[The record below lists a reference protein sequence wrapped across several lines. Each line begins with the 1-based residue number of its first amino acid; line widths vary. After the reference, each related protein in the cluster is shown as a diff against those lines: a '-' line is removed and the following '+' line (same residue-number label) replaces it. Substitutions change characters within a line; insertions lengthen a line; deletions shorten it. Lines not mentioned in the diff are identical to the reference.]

1 MANNIYS
8 IVEKPKT
15 RSFPK
20 KENAEFIV
28 GEFISPL
35 YEAVEAETN
44 YIQEDNPGYSMLM
57 RDEES
62 VATGGSNSEYS
73 ALKKTLAPEVT
84 DSPNTV
90 YSALTRDTK
99 RLDPVDSEYSALKKT
114 LAPEVTD
121 GPNTAYS
128 ALTRDT
134 KRLDPADSEYSA
146 LKKTLAPEVTD
157 GPNTAYSALT
167 RDAKRLDPVNSE
179 YSELKKVNK
188 RSIPAEVNNGPNS
201 VLSGNKM
208 LVPPNPEYS
217 VLTKRSETIVTRA
230 NTSNPRFMPAD
241 TTNKNAGKH
250 DKSGDLSCKR
260 FICILVTITLVTI
273 ISLVCLAVLAFLFLE
288 VIKLKNQLA
297 SVQNQQM
304 QNDSKPID
312 QNLLN
317 TQNIQ
322 QLNTSIDMILQQLS
336 ILHSQTTNS
345 NTMLQQQLSALHN
358 QTQTLSDSNTMLQQ
372 QLTTLHNRT
381 QSDSDILLHQQLHNQ
396 IEQLSNDTELLKNNL
411 VGQIPLYP
419 TTSCAALPPS
429 YPSGYYWVRASNGSG
444 VSVYCDMTLSCGG
457 VTGGWVRVL
466 ELDMTNSRH
475 QCPSALME
483 RNDSPN
489 IRTCVRNEFLG
500 GCSTVELSKAN
511 IKYFT
516 VCGRI
521 TAYQFG
527 QVDNFVST
535 DINSAYVDG
544 VSLTRGSP
552 RQHIWTFAAANDGN
566 SICDC
571 RDRAT
576 SPRPESV
583 GEDFFCDTGNLSSSR
598 DHIFYADN
606 RLWDGDGC
614 STGNTCCSN
623 NNPPY
628 FNKTLSGPTTD
639 NIEMRV
645 CRDEG
650 ASNEDIAIESVEIYI
665 Q

>member
-1 MANNIYS
+1 MI
-8 IVEKPKT
+8 
-15 RSFPK
+15 
-20 KENAEFIV
+20 
-28 GEFISPL
+28 
-35 YEAVEAETN
+35 
-44 YIQEDNPGYSMLM
+44 GYCKC
-57 RDEES
+57 
-62 VATGGSNSEYS
+62 AF
-73 ALKKTLAPEVT
+73 
-84 DSPNTV
+84 NTV
-90 YSALTRDTK
+90 IRLKVKKGVDHQKAGVIAAAMVDKYSVV
-99 RLDPVDSEYSALKKT
+99 DPSIPPQEENELSATTAQKNVSTAHTTNNQQIGKQ
-114 LAPEVTD
+114 
-121 GPNTAYS
+121 NTA
-128 ALTRDT
+128 
-134 KRLDPADSEYSA
+134 
-146 LKKTLAPEVTD
+146 KTV
-157 GPNTAYSALT
+157 
-167 RDAKRLDPVNSE
+167 
-179 YSELKKVNK
+179 
-188 RSIPAEVNNGPNS
+188 I
-201 VLSGNKM
+201 
-208 LVPPNPEYS
+208 
-217 VLTKRSETIVTRA
+217 
-230 NTSNPRFMPAD
+230 
-241 TTNKNAGKH
+241 
-250 DKSGDLSCKR
+250 CKR
-260 FICILVTITLVTI
+260 FICSLVTITLVTI
-273 ISLVCLAVLAFLFLE
+273 ISLVCLAVFAILFLQ
-288 VIKLKNQLA
+288 VTKLKNQSV

-304 QNDSKPID
+304 QNDSIETKPID
-312 QNLLN
+312 
-317 TQNIQ
+317 QNIQ

-336 ILHSQTTNS
+336 LIHSQTQQLTNS
-345 NTMLQQQLSALHN
+345 NTMLQQQLTALHN
-358 QTQTLSDSNTMLQQ
+358 QTQS
-372 QLTTLHNRT
+372 H
-381 QSDSDILLHQQLHNQ
+381 SDIMLHQQVTALHNQ
-396 IEQLSNDTELLKNNL
+396 IQQLSNDTELLKNNL
-411 VGQIPLYP
+411 VGQIPFYP

-429 YPSGYYWVRASNGSG
+429 SPSGYYWVASNGSA

-475 QCPSALME
+475 QCPSGLME
-483 RNDSPN
+483 RNDPPN
-489 IRTCVRNEFLG
+489 IRTCVNNEVLG
-500 GCSTVELSKAN
+500 GCSSVELSTAN
-511 IKYFT
+511 IQYST

-527 QVDNFVST
+527 QVDDFGMT

-566 SICDC
+566 RICDC

-650 ASNEDIAIESVEIYI
+650 ASNEDIAIKSVEIYI

>member
-1 MANNIYS
+1 MYS
-8 IVEKPKT
+8 IQESEPGLEMEYKT
-15 RSFPK
+15 DHQKARVITAAMVDEYSVVDPSIPPQE
-20 KENAEFIV
+20 ENELT
-28 GEFISPL
+28 SPL
-35 YEAVEAETN
+35 YEEVDVK
-44 YIQEDNPGYSMLM
+44 IK
-57 RDEES
+57 S
-62 VATGGSNSEYS
+62 V
-73 ALKKTLAPEVT
+73 
-84 DSPNTV
+84 
-90 YSALTRDTK
+90 
-99 RLDPVDSEYSALKKT
+99 PVDSS
-114 LAPEVTD
+114 
-121 GPNTAYS
+121 GPHCS
-128 ALTRDT
+128 M
-134 KRLDPADSEYSA
+134 
-146 LKKTLAPEVTD
+146 
-157 GPNTAYSALT
+157 
-167 RDAKRLDPVNSE
+167 
-179 YSELKKVNK
+179 
-188 RSIPAEVNNGPNS
+188 I
-201 VLSGNKM
+201 
-208 LVPPNPEYS
+208 
-217 VLTKRSETIVTRA
+217 
-230 NTSNPRFMPAD
+230 
-241 TTNKNAGKH
+241 TTNKKEPVAVDNDNSDTEHPVTTEANICYQTGLSATTAQKNVSTAHTTSNQQIGKQ
-250 DKSGDLSCKR
+250 DTAKTEDVSCKR

-273 ISLVCLAVLAFLFLE
+273 ISLVCLAVLAILFLE
-288 VIKLKNQLA
+288 VIKLKNQSA

-304 QNDSKPID
+304 QNDLIEMKPID

-317 TQNIQ
+317 NQNIQ

-345 NTMLQQQLSALHN
+345 NTMLQQQISALHN
-358 QTQTLSDSNTMLQQ
+358 QTQKLSDSNTMLQQ

-381 QSDSDILLHQQLHNQ
+381 QSDSDIMLHQQVTALHNQ

-429 YPSGYYWVRASNGSG
+429 SPSGYYWVRASNGSA

-466 ELDMTNSRH
+466 ELDMTNCRH
-475 QCPSALME
+475 QCPSGLME

-500 GCSTVELSKAN
+500 GCSSVELSTVN
-511 IKYFT
+511 IQYST

-527 QVDNFVST
+527 QVDDFVST

-544 VSLTRGSP
+544 VSLTRGTP

-566 SICDC
+566 RICDC

-614 STGNTCCSN
+614 STGNMCCFN

>member
-1 MANNIYS
+1 MYS
-8 IVEKPKT
+8 IQESEPGLEMEYKT
-15 RSFPK
+15 DHQKARVITAAMVDEYSVVDPSIPPQE
-20 KENAEFIV
+20 ENELT
-28 GEFISPL
+28 SPL
-35 YEAVEAETN
+35 YEEVDVK
-44 YIQEDNPGYSMLM
+44 IK
-57 RDEES
+57 S
-62 VATGGSNSEYS
+62 V
-73 ALKKTLAPEVT
+73 
-84 DSPNTV
+84 
-90 YSALTRDTK
+90 
-99 RLDPVDSEYSALKKT
+99 PVDSS
-114 LAPEVTD
+114 
-121 GPNTAYS
+121 GPHCS
-128 ALTRDT
+128 M
-134 KRLDPADSEYSA
+134 
-146 LKKTLAPEVTD
+146 
-157 GPNTAYSALT
+157 
-167 RDAKRLDPVNSE
+167 
-179 YSELKKVNK
+179 
-188 RSIPAEVNNGPNS
+188 I
-201 VLSGNKM
+201 
-208 LVPPNPEYS
+208 
-217 VLTKRSETIVTRA
+217 
-230 NTSNPRFMPAD
+230 
-241 TTNKNAGKH
+241 TTNKKEPVAVDNENSDTVTTEANICYQTGLSATTAQKNVSTAHTTSNQQIGKQ
-250 DKSGDLSCKR
+250 DTAKTVICKR

-273 ISLVCLAVLAFLFLE
+273 ISLVCLAVLAVLAILFLE
-288 VIKLKNQLA
+288 VTKLKNQLP
-297 SVQNQQM
+297 QNRQM
-304 QNDSKPID
+304 QNDSIEMKLFD

-345 NTMLQQQLSALHN
+345 NTMLQQQLTALHN

-411 VGQIPLYP
+411 VGQIPFYP

-429 YPSGYYWVRASNGSG
+429 YPSGYYWVRASNGSA

-457 VTGGWVRVL
+457 VTGGWMRVL

-475 QCPSALME
+475 QCPSGLME

-500 GCSTVELSKAN
+500 GCSSVELSTAN
-511 IKYFT
+511 IQYTT

-521 TAYQFG
+521 KAYQFG
-527 QVDNFVST
+527 QVDDFEST
-535 DINSAYVDG
+535 NINSAYVDG
-544 VSLTRGSP
+544 VSLTRGIP

-566 SICDC
+566 RICDC

-598 DHIFYADN
+598 NLTFYADN

-628 FNKTLSGPTTD
+628 FNKTISGPTTG